1 MTLTRCLLRMV
12 CGWMLVVSLPIM
24 AQEAKQAP
32 AASATQQAFDAALAK
47 LNDQIKK
54 LDDLRIE
61 YKSAQT
67 DARKAIREKFEQ
79 GVTQYDAIEQE
90 LRKTAEAAYKAEP
103 NKNKDVGEF
112 LVSMILQDARLDR
125 HDEALRLAE
134 LLINSKYENAR
145 VNERAGVAAF
155 HLSQFDKA
163 EKYLKEAEAQ
173 NALSPDAKRLLENDR
188 IADGK
193 QKWAEEEKKRADEAK
208 ANDLPRVEMLTNK
221 GKMVIELYEN
231 EAPNAVAN
239 FISLVESKFYN
250 GLVFHRVLPNFMA
263 QGGDPDGTGSGGP
276 GYTIA
281 CECEKSGHRNHFRG
295 SLSMAHAG
303 KDTGGSQFF
312 LTFGRTDHLDGKHTV
327 FGRVTEGLD
336 VLSKLQRRD
345 PGDATPADKIVEA
358 KVLRKRDHKYEPVK
372 GPNK

>member
-12 CGWMLVVSLPIM
+12 CGWMLVISLPIM

>member
-47 LNDQIKK
+47 LNDQINK